1 MMNHDWLG
9 LEDRVVIV
17 TGGAYGI
24 GKHVVSTLLATGA
37 KAVVADMNVKTGDM
51 LDGAYCVQCNVTDHA
66 SVQAMVDAVVSRFG
80 RIDALVNNAGI
91 NLPRLLVDVKGERP
105 DYELNDDTFNNRQA
119 RICRGKGRA

>member
-1 MMNHDWLG
+1 
-9 LEDRVVIV
+9 
-17 TGGAYGI
+17 
-24 GKHVVSTLLATGA
+24 
-37 KAVVADMNVKTGDM
+37 MNVKTGDM
-51 LDGAYCVQCNVTDHA
+51 LDGAYCVQCNVIDHA